1 MAKVLIIGGHGKVAL
16 LLAPLLVAA
25 GDEVTSV
32 IRDPAHSDEVAATG
46 AKPVAADVQALDVAG
61 LTSLLAGQDAV
72 VWSAGAAGREPWP
85 DTTYAVD
92 RDAAIRSMDA
102 ASAAGAR
109 RYVMVSYFGAGKDHG
124 VPADQRFFPYAEAKA
139 AADDHLRGSGLDWT
153 ILGPSGLTLDPPT
166 GRIETAAQG
175 ATSGQ
180 VGRADVA
187 AVIAAVL
194 HHPAT
199 IGRTINFNNGET
211 PIADAIVS

>member
-46 AKPVAADVQALDVAG
+46 ATPVAADVQALDVAG

-102 ASAAGAR
+102 ASAAAAR

-139 AADDHLRGSGLDWT
+139 AADDHLRGSRLDWT

-194 HHPAT
+194 HDPAT

-211 PIADAIVS
+211 PIADAIAR